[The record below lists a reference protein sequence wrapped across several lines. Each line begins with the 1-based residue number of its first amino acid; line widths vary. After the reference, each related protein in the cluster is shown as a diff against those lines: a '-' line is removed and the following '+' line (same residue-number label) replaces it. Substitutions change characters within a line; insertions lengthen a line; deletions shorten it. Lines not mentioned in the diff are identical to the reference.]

1 MRTHVASLLILTLF
15 VVASGVANTSLI
27 VGNTGIFGWPPM
39 SWNPNVSCPVVL
51 GDLRAI
57 LGSAYPNQS
66 LVGSPYQVNATDGGI
81 PNKRMLR
88 PPCSIVN
95 INGQT
100 EPALVQV
107 SGVYLSS
114 YETEDCSTKFDPIN
128 NGTLYP
134 DINGDGRPDTFCD
147 STGNLF
153 LVGDTNS
160 FNPRIHIEFDHDWIA
175 AGWAGAS
182 TTYNSNV
189 TIPRCPPV
197 PPPMTN
203 FCNGTPIAVQGF
215 VYWDNKDPGPHWELH
230 ALTAWKTSS

>member
-1 MRTHVASLLILTLF
+1 
-15 VVASGVANTSLI
+15 
-27 VGNTGIFGWPPM
+27 
-39 SWNPNVSCPVVL
+39 
-51 GDLRAI
+51 
-57 LGSAYPNQS
+57 
-66 LVGSPYQVNATDGGI
+66 
-81 PNKRMLR
+81 MLR

-160 FNPRIHIEFDHDWIA
+160 FNPRIHIEFDHDWMA

-182 TTYNSNV
+182 TTYDSNE
-189 TIPRCPPV
+189 TITRCHPV
-197 PPPMTN
+197 MVKRSEEHTSELQSLTN
-203 FCNGTPIAVQGF
+203 LVCRLLLEKKKTTTSYHKP
-215 VYWDNKDPGPHWELH
+215 
-230 ALTAWKTSS
+230 AL

>member
-1 MRTHVASLLILTLF
+1 
-15 VVASGVANTSLI
+15 
-27 VGNTGIFGWPPM
+27 
-39 SWNPNVSCPVVL
+39 
-51 GDLRAI
+51 
-57 LGSAYPNQS
+57 
-66 LVGSPYQVNATDGGI
+66 
-81 PNKRMLR
+81 MLR

-100 EPALVQV
+100 APALVQV
-107 SGVYLSS
+107 SGVYLTS

-128 NGTLYP
+128 NGTFYP

-160 FNPRIHIEFDHDWIA
+160 FNPRIHIEFDHDWMA

-182 TTYNSNV
+182 TTYDSNE

-215 VYWDNKDPGPHWELH
+215 VFWDNKDPSSHWELH